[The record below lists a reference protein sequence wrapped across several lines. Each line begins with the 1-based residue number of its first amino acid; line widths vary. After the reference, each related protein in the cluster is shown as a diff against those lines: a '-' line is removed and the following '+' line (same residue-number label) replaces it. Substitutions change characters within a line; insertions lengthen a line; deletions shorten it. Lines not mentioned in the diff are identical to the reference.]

1 MRCCLLAVRLAAIAT
16 TSRTCINHVGRAM
29 SQTIEVLGMMSVL
42 LILGVALAPG
52 VLG

>member
-1 MRCCLLAVRLAAIAT
+1 MESAVNR
-16 TSRTCINHVGRAM
+16 M
-29 SQTIEVLGMMSVL
+29 IEVLGMMSVL